1 MSKKSK
7 TIVGVVLVI
16 TVLLIA
22 VGYAAIGNITLN
34 ITGSAS
40 GTGNTSNFVVKFS
53 DIVNTAITGTVTTNS
68 KVASAAAT
76 GKITGDRAATITV
89 TGLATKGDYADVSFK
104 VANNS
109 KDIKATIAATAKSN
123 NTDFS
128 VAVIAGTGT
137 AVAAGSTTTITV
149 RVTLNKTLVGDS
161 STNVTVNLT
170 ATPSN

>member
-1 MSKKSK
+1 MSKKGK
-7 TIVGVVLVI
+7 IILAVVIIAAIILV
-16 TVLLIA
+16 A
-22 VGYAAIGNITLN
+22 VGYATIGNIGLT
-34 ITGSAS
+34 ISGTAS
-40 GTGNTSNFVVKFS
+40 GTGNSGNFVVKFS
-53 DIVNTAITGTVTTNS
+53 DTVNTTITGTVTTNP
-68 KVASAAAT
+68 KVASATAT
-76 GKITGDRAATITV
+76 GKVTGDKAATITV
-89 TGLATKGDYADVSFK
+89 SGLATKGDYADVSFK

-109 KDIKATIAATAKSN
+109 KDIKATIAATAKSD

-161 STNVTVNLT
+161 STKVTVNLT